1 MGIMRLLRHVVPRN
15 DSGVLAISI
24 VNNNV
29 RMRRSADIPLSL
41 NFGFVSDFDIRASDL
56 SLSKLLKITL
66 LE

>member
-56 SLSKLLKITL
+56 LLSKLLKITL